1 MKWARAIATAGG
13 AGYCPWAPGTAGS
26 LVGWLIGYAAGTRLP
41 FAWRLIT
48 WAIAVVMSVI
58 ASTATERQ
66 LKIHDPSVVVIDEVV
81 GMWMVF
87 ALLPRLADS
96 FWLGLMAFVLFRA
109 FDVVKPPPLK
119 WLARAPGG
127 WGIVLDDLGAA
138 LYATAI
144 LTFLT
149 RSLA

>member
-1 MKWARAIATAGG
+1 MLARLIATAGG
-13 AGYCPWAPGTAGS
+13 VGNCPWAPGTMGS
-26 LVGWLIGYAAGTRLP
+26 LVGWLVGYAAAVYQP
-41 FAWRLIT
+41 PMWRWIT
-48 WAIAVVMSVI
+48 WVVAALISVA
-58 ASTATERQ
+58 ASTLTERR

-87 ALLPRLADS
+87 ALLPRLAES
-96 FWLGLMAFVLFRA
+96 LWLGLMAFALFRA

-119 WLARAPGG
+119 WFARAPGG

-138 LYATAI
+138 LYATVI
-144 LTFLT
+144 VVFLT